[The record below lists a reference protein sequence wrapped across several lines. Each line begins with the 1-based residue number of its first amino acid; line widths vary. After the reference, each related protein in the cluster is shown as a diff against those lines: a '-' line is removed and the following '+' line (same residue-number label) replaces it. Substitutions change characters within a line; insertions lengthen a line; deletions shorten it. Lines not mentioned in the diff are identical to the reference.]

1 MEKPTKGLVAW
12 GEWGS
17 SLVDESGSPP
27 PKRWVV
33 HTVSDTIKPSKP
45 QALKDFIKN
54 TDNQLKRFM
63 FVKYISID
71 LRRNCVLIQK

>member
-27 PKRWVV
+27 LQRWVV

-54 TDNQLKRFM
+54 ADNQLKRFM
-63 FVKYISID
+63 FVKYISI
-71 LRRNCVLIQK
+71 NNSEKFN